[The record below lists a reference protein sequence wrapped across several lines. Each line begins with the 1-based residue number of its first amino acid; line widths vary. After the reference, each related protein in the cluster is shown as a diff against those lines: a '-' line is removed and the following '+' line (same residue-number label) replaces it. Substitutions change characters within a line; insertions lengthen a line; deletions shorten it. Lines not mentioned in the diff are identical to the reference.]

1 MKSLG
6 IVILFLVALMAGG
19 CSIVSILSFGSDSF
33 ILSLP
38 GLGVALV
45 CGLGIRALTRGDPP
59 EPPGDAKE

>member
-1 MKSLG
+1 
-6 IVILFLVALMAGG
+6 MAGG